1 MRNLTAKIGLLS
13 PCGWGNLGDAAIQEA
28 MIHHIKRR
36 IPDAEIFGFTLN
48 PEDTRKRH
56 NIPTYPI
63 SSFSTNGYHVSQE
76 AGHASFQPGESPAA
90 PQHFCIAMIKKVPF
104 LYSFAKFMQRKAGDA
119 RAILKLIIREC
130 AHFGRSVKILK
141 DFQLLIV
148 SGGGQLDDF
157 WGGPWGQPYALLK
170 WALVARL
177 TRTRFVFMSVGT
189 SSLDF
194 RLSRRFIRG
203 ALNLAYY
210 RSFRDAVSKDRLQN
224 IAITR
229 NDRVLPDLAY
239 SLPLDAY
246 RKKYSQPSKRP
257 IVAVSP
263 ISYCDPRTWPK
274 QDQELY
280 DNYILRL
287 ANFIVWLLDADYEIL
302 LFASTA
308 SDLSAINDLRNVL
321 ASLHVR
327 GEGCLHPAI
336 PEITVCDLLTQL
348 SKVDFVVASRLHGVI
363 LSHMLH
369 LPVLALSHDPK
380 VDIHMANNGQKDFC
394 LNIEEFNADTI
405 SEAFSRVVSSE
416 KTIKDVLRDKI
427 SMYTALLDEQYDHVF
442 RLKAC

>member
-1 MRNLTAKIGLLS
+1 MKNPTVKIGLLS

-36 IPDAEIFGFTLN
+36 IPDVEVYGFTLN

-76 AGHASFQPGESPAA
+76 AGHTSCQPGEPSAGT
-90 PQHFCIAMIKKVPF
+90 QHFCIALIKKVPAV
-104 LYSFAKFMQRKAGDA
+104 YRCAKFIQHKAGDA
-119 RAILKLIIREC
+119 RTILALILREC
-130 AHFGRSVKILK
+130 AHFSRSVGILK

-170 WALVARL
+170 WALIARL
-177 TRTRFVFMSVGT
+177 TRTRLVFMSVGT

-194 RLSRRFIRG
+194 RLSRSFIKG
-203 ALNLAYY
+203 ALNLAHY
-210 RSFRDAVSKDRLQN
+210 RSFRDAVSKERLQN

-246 RKKYSQPSKRP
+246 RKKRSQPSERP

-287 ANFIVWLLDADYEIL
+287 ADFIVWLLNSDYEIL
-302 LFASTA
+302 LFASTS
-308 SDLSAINDLRNVL
+308 SDLSAINDVRNVL
-321 ASLHVR
+321 ASLQVR

-336 PEITVCDLLTQL
+336 PEITVRDLLTQL
-348 SKVDFVVASRLHGVI
+348 SGVDFVVASRLHGVI
-363 LSHMLH
+363 LSHMLN

-394 LNIEEFNADTI
+394 LNIEAFSADTI
-405 SEAFSRVVSSE
+405 SEAFTRIVSSE
-416 KTIKDVLRDKI
+416 KAIKDVLHDKT
-427 SMYTALLDEQYDHVF
+427 SMYAALLDEQYDHVF
-442 RLKAC
+442 RQAGY

>member
-1 MRNLTAKIGLLS
+1 
-13 PCGWGNLGDAAIQEA
+13 

-36 IPDAEIFGFTLN
+36 IPDAEICGFTLN

-63 SSFSTNGYHVSQE
+63 SSFSTNGYHISQE
-76 AGHASFQPGESPAA
+76 AGHNSFQPGESSATL
-90 PQHFCIAMIKKVPF
+90 QHFCVAMIKKIPF
-104 LYSFAKFMQRKAGDA
+104 LYNFAKFIQHKAEDA
-119 RAILKLIIREC
+119 GAILRLIIREC
-130 AHFGRSVKILK
+130 AHFSRSVRILK
-141 DFQLLIV
+141 GFQLLIV

-170 WALVARL
+170 WALIARL

-194 RLSRRFIRG
+194 RLSRRFIKG
-203 ALNLAYY
+203 ALSLAYY
-210 RSFRDAVSKDRLQN
+210 RSFRDEVSKERLQN
-224 IAITR
+224 IAITH

-246 RKKYSQPSKRP
+246 RKKCNRPSKRP

-263 ISYCDPRTWPK
+263 ISYCDPRTWPR

-280 DNYILRL
+280 DDYILRL
-287 ANFIVWLLDADYEIL
+287 ANFVAWLLNSDYEIL

-308 SDLSAINDLRNVL
+308 SDLSTIDDVRNVL

-327 GEGCLHPAI
+327 GEGCLQPGI
-336 PEITVCDLLTQL
+336 PEITVRDLLTQL
-348 SKVDFVVASRLHGVI
+348 SGVDFVVASRLHGVI
-363 LSHMLH
+363 LSHMLN

-405 SEAFSRVVSSE
+405 SEAFARIVSSE
-416 KTIKDVLRDKI
+416 EAIKGVLRDKT
-427 SMYTALLDEQYDHVF
+427 SMYTALLDEQYDLVF
-442 RLKAC
+442 RHAAY